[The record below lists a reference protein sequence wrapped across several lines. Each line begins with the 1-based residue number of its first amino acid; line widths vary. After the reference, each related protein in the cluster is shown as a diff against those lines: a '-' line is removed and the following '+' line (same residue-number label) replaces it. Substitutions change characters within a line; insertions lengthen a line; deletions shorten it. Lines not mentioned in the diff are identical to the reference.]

1 MVFKMKNGDKTCSGE
16 SSQSALKIKKYKEEK
31 TTTFHKEQNETKIQK
46 EQYLDT
52 IVVSPF
58 NYNTWSKLF

>member
-1 MVFKMKNGDKTCSGE
+1 METKRVVGKF
-16 SSQSALKIKKYKEEK
+16 SQLSLKIKKYKEEN

>member
-1 MVFKMKNGDKTCSGE
+1 METKRVVGKF
-16 SSQSALKIKKYKEEK
+16 SQLALKIKKYKEEK